1 MAVHRLTSSG
11 WEQIKSI
18 YRLVAN
24 TGWSK
29 IKTAYRLTATG
40 WVKVFGGKVSPTQTS
55 SPSLTGTGV
64 AFTTISRS
72 AGTYSNYQSLTTRI
86 YSTTDT
92 TTPTDGETA
101 PITATVIT
109 TNPYTVTQ
117 QDGTPPASIFYA
129 VDKVLSTDGVT
140 YYYYYSQPITASIG
154 TITDNYNRTVSS
166 GLGTMSSGYIYSSYS
181 SGTAAW
187 SVDGTRGRVLIPGSS
202 YPMQTVDTGSANKTV
217 KLQISDA
224 GGGMGISLWVT
235 SGGSY
240 WATFPYYDYD
250 SSAVTLHTCTGSV
263 TGQPTCP
270 SISYGSCHTPNSNDP
285 SGCISCGGGLV
296 QCPNSTTDGDRCG
309 ACTSGTS
316 TVYST
321 QCLSEYGTS
330 DIGCPDEGD
339 HQVGDRCGVCSE
351 SYPCNGTTQ
360 YGSSCADGPGTASGQ
375 VCDCTM
381 TTNYVCNSFTTCTGY
396 NCCNNISQVSDPT
409 GPNQKCGNCYNINA
423 VSYPCTGYSS
433 NNASCPDTGNLSGD
447 RCQACTSSTTTTY
460 SWNTNQTTTVNYPAS
475 YPCGTDGGTTNERT
489 SYDCGPFL
497 ESNRAGGWCNCRYDP
512 VTQTLCNV
520 YWSNQS
526 TCSGSNCSGC
536 TSSTIPATYG
546 SCHTPRD
553 SDGPDCIRGSC
564 GVGYVQ
570 CPTSYQTVYS
580 YYTNST
586 STVASWLHDTRG
598 YKAPYSVTQQTCS
611 GSASGSSCP
620 GTGSADGQRCS
631 SCSSSTSTS
640 YSYPIRVLQYS
651 TTYPISTTS
660 TSAQWKTTNTRWSFK
675 IFSSVASTTTTYS
688 YNVIAPTSTTQYTYN
703 AKLKL
708 VSSSGYSS
716 TQLIDSATNYSYDAS
731 LYPSIY
737 GVSAETSGNSV
748 TAKAY
753 SDLSVTSQYGSAIVA
768 SNSGTKGTSFGVIQ
782 APSAVN
788 KGTMIDNLSIT

>member
-1 MAVHRLTSSG
+1 MLISFPVSIPATLLLTNS
-11 WEQIKSI
+11 
-18 YRLVAN
+18 
-24 TGWSK
+24 
-29 IKTAYRLTATG
+29 
-40 WVKVFGGKVSPTQTS
+40 
-55 SPSLTGTGV
+55 
-64 AFTTISRS
+64 
-72 AGTYSNYQSLTTRI
+72 I
-86 YSTTDT
+86 YSTTDA
-92 TTPTDGETA
+92 TTPTDGLTT

-309 ACTSGTS
+309 ACTSSTS
-316 TVYST
+316 TSYTYPCNST
-321 QCLSEYGTS
+321 TTTTKT
-330 DIGCPDEGD
+330 CPDVGSLG
-339 HQVGDRCGVCSE
+339 GDRCSSCSE
-351 SYPCNGTTQ
+351 SYPCDGTTQ
-360 YGSSCADGPGTASGQ
+360 YGSSCTDGTIANGQ
-375 VCDCTM
+375 VCNCTM
-381 TTNYVCNSFTTCTGY
+381 TTNYVCNSSTTCTGY

-409 GPNQKCGNCYNINA
+409 GPGQKCGNCYNINA
-423 VSYPCTGYSS
+423 VSYPCTGSS
-433 NNASCPDTGNLSGD
+433 SGSSCPDTGNLSGD
-447 RCQACTSSTTTTY
+447 RCGACSSSSTTTY

-475 YPCGTDGGTTNERT
+475 YPCGSNGGSTNVRT
-489 SYDCGPFL
+489 SYDCSPYVGTQ
-497 ESNRAGGWCNCRYDP
+497 NGDWCNCRYDP

-546 SCHTPRD
+546 SCHTPRE

-586 STVASWLHDTRG
+586 STVDSWLHDTRG

-768 SNSGTKGTSFGVIQ
+768 SNAGTKGTSFGVIQ